1 MRWLWRSVVGK
12 LWITIMLL
20 VAVVL
25 IILGMFLLQY
35 IDIAFEDSFRVKVLF
50 VYIGIIGF
58 LLSTFFAFF
67 LSSKITQ
74 PLLQL
79 KDAADLISQGE
90 YRTRVPIRS
99 SDEIGELAGTFNRMA
114 SELHELITD
123 LNHEK
128 EHLSSVL
135 RSMAD
140 AVITL
145 DAGGNVVLANPPG
158 ELLLERWRRVD
169 WNQDEDPEGLPLE
182 SAPRPLRDLFRT
194 VSIEGRDLSQKL
206 QVQSGVWSVVMAP
219 LKSED
224 TVRGVVAVMRDV
236 TEEHRLEKLRR
247 DFVANVSHE
256 IRTPLSML
264 QGYSEALLDD
274 IAGSPEERRELVQVI
289 HDESLR
295 MGRLVKDLLDLAR
308 MEAGHVELNFN
319 SVDLDGL
326 VSRVVHKFQVY
337 SMDRDIKIEYR
348 SPEEAVILAEADE
361 DRLEQ
366 VLTNLLD
373 NAVRHSSDGSAIR
386 LTLGRTN
393 DAGGTAAVL
402 KVADEGQGIPAD
414 DLPYIFERFYK
425 ADKAR
430 KRGAGGGTGL
440 GLAIVRNIVDAH
452 GGTIRAES
460 TEGVGTSF
468 TLLLPVEGHRV
479 MS

>member
-1 MRWLWRSVVGK
+1 MRWLFRSVVGK

-35 IDIAFEDSFRVKVLF
+35 IDIAFTDSFRVKALF
-50 VYIGIIGF
+50 VYIGIMGF

-79 KDAADLISQGE
+79 KVAADLISRGE
-90 YRTRVPIRS
+90 YLTRVPIRS

-114 SELHELITD
+114 AELNELITD

-158 ELLLERWRRVD
+158 EGLLERWRR
-169 WNQDEDPEGLPLE
+169 WIGIQAEIPRRSLWK
-182 SAPRPLRDLFRT
+182 SAPGPLSELFRT
-194 VSIEGRDLSQKL
+194 VKIEGRDLSQKL
-206 QVQSGVWSVVMAP
+206 QVQNGVWSIVMAP

-224 TVRGVVAVMRDV
+224 KVRGAVAVMREV

-274 IAGSPEERRELVQVI
+274 MSLLRRNAGS
-289 HDESLR
+289 
-295 MGRLVKDLLDLAR
+295 
-308 MEAGHVELNFN
+308 
-319 SVDLDGL
+319 
-326 VSRVVHKFQVY
+326 
-337 SMDRDIKIEYR
+337 
-348 SPEEAVILAEADE
+348 
-361 DRLEQ
+361 
-366 VLTNLLD
+366 
-373 NAVRHSSDGSAIR
+373 
-386 LTLGRTN
+386 
-393 DAGGTAAVL
+393 
-402 KVADEGQGIPAD
+402 
-414 DLPYIFERFYK
+414 
-425 ADKAR
+425 
-430 KRGAGGGTGL
+430 
-440 GLAIVRNIVDAH
+440 
-452 GGTIRAES
+452 
-460 TEGVGTSF
+460 SF
-468 TLLLPVEGHRV
+468 R
-479 MS
+479 